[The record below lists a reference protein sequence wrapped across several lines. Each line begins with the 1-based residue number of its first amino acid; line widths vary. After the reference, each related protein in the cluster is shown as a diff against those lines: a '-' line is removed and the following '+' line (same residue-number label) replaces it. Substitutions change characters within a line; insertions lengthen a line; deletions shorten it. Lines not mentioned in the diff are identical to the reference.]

1 MTITPTSL
9 SRTARWMLTL
19 AVFTSGMTTL
29 AIELTASRLLG
40 NVFGTSNLVWANVI
54 GLMLL
59 YLTVGYYVGGWLA
72 DRTPKATRLY
82 QIIIWGAFFSGIVPL
97 VARPVLVGAANA
109 VIGYEAGVAFGS
121 FLAVL
126 VLFAV
131 PITLLG
137 CVSPFAIRI
146 AVQEVNATGKIAGRL
161 YAISTLGSLLGTFLP
176 TLLTIPQLGTSG
188 TFFLFAGILL
198 AVAFAGLITLG
209 KEGQIIAIRLALLP
223 ILLII
228 LSALL
233 RGGTL
238 RPAPA
243 ESQLLYET
251 DSAYNYIQVL
261 ETTMPLGRMADGQ
274 FEVIWEAGTRQLRL
288 NEGQGIHSIWH
299 PERRYYGGTWDMF
312 LAAPFFTNRP
322 QPRSLCVIG
331 LAAGT
336 ITTQFADVYGN
347 AILMDG
353 IEIDPA
359 IVEVGRRY
367 FGMTQPNLRVMIE
380 DGRFG
385 LKRLGLQG
393 AKYDLIAADA
403 YRVPYVPWHMT
414 TVEFF
419 EEVRALLTEDGAVAI
434 NVGRTVNYATGVQD
448 RRLVEAIT
456 NTMQQVF
463 PSVHTLDV
471 PESFNTILVATVKP
485 TTLENLSR
493 NRSALRQDAHPLLVQ
508 ALDTA
513 LESVRPTV
521 ASHVL
526 FTDDHAPVET
536 IINDMVVRYL
546 FGLPPE

>member
-1 MTITPTSL
+1 
-9 SRTARWMLTL
+9 MLTL

>member
-9 SRTARWMLTL
+9 NRTARWMLTL

-72 DRTPKATRLY
+72 DRTPRAARLY
-82 QIIIWGAFFSGIVPL
+82 QIIIWGAFFSGLVPL
-97 VARPVLVGAANA
+97 IARPVLVGAANA

-188 TFFLFAGILL
+188 TFFLFAAILL
-198 AVAFAGLITLG
+198 IVAFVGLLTLG
-209 KEGQIIAIRLALLP
+209 KEGQKVAIRLAPLPVLLAILF
-223 ILLII
+223 ILLR
-228 LSALL
+228 S
-233 RGGTL
+233 GTL

-243 ESQLLYET
+243 DSQLLYET

-261 ETTMPLGRMADGQ
+261 ETTTPLGRVVDGQ
-274 FEVIWEAGTRQLRL
+274 FEIIWEVGTRQLRL

-299 PERRYYGGTWDMF
+299 PEQRYYGGTWDMF
-312 LAAPFFTNRP
+312 LAAPFFTDRP

-336 ITTQFADVYGN
+336 ITTQFADVYGQ

-385 LKRLGLQG
+385 LKRLGIQG
-393 AKYDLIAADA
+393 VKYDLIAADA

-419 EEVRALLTEDGAVAI
+419 EEVRALLTKDGAVAI

-463 PSVHTLDV
+463 PSVYTLDV
-471 PESFNTILVATVKP
+471 PESFNTILIATVKP

-493 NRSALRQDAHPLLVQ
+493 NRSALPQDAHPLLIQ

-513 LESVRPTV
+513 AKSVRPTV
-521 ASHVL
+521 ASDVL
-526 FTDDHAPVET
+526 FTDDRAPVET

-546 FGLPPE
+546 FGLPPQ